1 MIRGYFKENKASFLN
16 STTFYVDR
24 TVIETNE
31 CYPAVYKPRI
41 VGSGNKVT
49 HSLFAMK
56 GAKMP
61 LDIPI
66 INSKHYL
73 IS

>member
-1 MIRGYFKENKASFLN
+1 MKMIRGYFKENTSSFLN

-41 VGSGNKVT
+41 V
-49 HSLFAMK
+49 
-56 GAKMP
+56 
-61 LDIPI
+61 
-66 INSKHYL
+66 
-73 IS
+73 